1 MIRNHNRVVYSMNY
15 WMLEMIEDRKFGIY
29 CEDTYLPVHEDCFV
43 NGSGF
48 GVRGQGR
55 SFTWFAINPSLN

>member
-1 MIRNHNRVVYSMNY
+1 MNY